1 MYSTL
6 FKSKLFTRAIVDI
19 YFLQGLLSEKVL
31 SPKNCSFEVI
41 SLALIFFQVTK
52 VFGKGHWEEDL
63 FEVPNFYKGNTY
75 FFQNTTQSRRLFK
88 LVFHFIWQEELWA
101 ANHSFRRASFFWR
114 ISLSHPFS
122 HVQSGG
128 I

>member
-1 MYSTL
+1 MYSKL

-19 YFLQGLLSEKVL
+19 CFLQGLLSEKVL

-41 SLALIFFQVTK
+41 ILALIFFQITK
-52 VFGKGHWEEDL
+52 VFGKGHCEEDL

-88 LVFHFIWQEELWA
+88 LVFHFIWREELWA
-101 ANHSFRRASFFWR
+101 ANHSFRCASFFWR

-122 HVQSGG
+122 YVQSGG